1 MTDFILDTTG
11 EFDEQELIRR
21 CLAGEDDAW
30 GTLYERFYHYIYHLV
45 KGKNYRFTLEDTQDI
60 THEVFMDLVK
70 GLPHFQKKSVLK
82 TYIYTLTLNRVR
94 QHHRHY
100 LTIKRGGQVEKMSL
114 DEVEIDVP
122 DPRIANPEEE
132 VMDRDELDKVRDGMM
147 GLPVDLRNVLELRY
161 RKGLKYREI
170 ADHLGIPE
178 GSVGALLQK
187 ALLELKDRL
196 VPEPV

>member
-1 MTDFILDTTG
+1 MTDFTFDTAE

-21 CLAGEDDAW
+21 CLTGDDEAW
-30 GTLYERFYHYIYHLV
+30 GTLYERFYNYIFHLV

-94 QHHRHY
+94 QHHRRY

-114 DEVEIDVP
+114 DEIEIDVA
-122 DPRIANPEEE
+122 DPRVASPEEE
-132 VMDRDELDKVRDGMM
+132 VVSRDELEKVRSGMN
-147 GLPVDLRNVLELRY
+147 GLPDDLRNVLELRY
-161 RKGLKYREI
+161 QNGLKYREI
-170 ADHLGIPE
+170 ANHLGIPE

-187 ALLELKDRL
+187 ALLELKDLL
-196 VPEPV
+196 VPEPA

>member
-1 MTDFILDTTG
+1 
-11 EFDEQELIRR
+11 
-21 CLAGEDDAW
+21 
-30 GTLYERFYHYIYHLV
+30 
-45 KGKNYRFTLEDTQDI
+45 
-60 THEVFMDLVK
+60 
-70 GLPHFQKKSVLK
+70 
-82 TYIYTLTLNRVR
+82 
-94 QHHRHY
+94 
-100 LTIKRGGQVEKMSL
+100 
-114 DEVEIDVP
+114 
-122 DPRIANPEEE
+122 
-132 VMDRDELDKVRDGMM
+132 MM